1 MRIVALQAIANR
13 RRMNGALDL
22 GGILVGV
29 AGETEPVGSGR
40 DQLHAGH
47 VLVHPNLVTTQAA
60 HRDGGMDEFAFRLIL
75 VAFQA
80 LGSVNLRIQRNGM
93 NRGVGARK
101 QQHHQRK
108 KNQGMN
114 TSAAAVLVYD
124 SPAEPNAMGEQSHT
138 ASNGCICT
146 KITVSQKNCRA
157 MQRARNSLHKI
168 GLRDMYDPAQA
179 LLGIIVN
186 LENGP
191 SATASS

>member
-1 MRIVALQAIANR
+1 
-13 RRMNGALDL
+13 
-22 GGILVGV
+22 
-29 AGETEPVGSGR
+29 
-40 DQLHAGH
+40 
-47 VLVHPNLVTTQAA
+47 
-60 HRDGGMDEFAFRLIL
+60 MDEFAFRLIL

-80 LGSVNLRIQRNGM
+80 LGSVGLRIQRKWM

>member
-1 MRIVALQAIANR
+1 MTAAFFRNVQDLVWQVSRDCPFYRRCRFQQLILVVRSMRIVALQAIANR

-80 LGSVNLRIQRNGM
+80 LAASIFGSSGT
-93 NRGVGARK
+93 G
-101 QQHHQRK
+101 
-108 KNQGMN
+108 
-114 TSAAAVLVYD
+114 
-124 SPAEPNAMGEQSHT
+124 
-138 ASNGCICT
+138 
-146 KITVSQKNCRA
+146 
-157 MQRARNSLHKI
+157 
-168 GLRDMYDPAQA
+168 
-179 LLGIIVN
+179 
-186 LENGP
+186 
-191 SATASS
+191 